1 MTNRYPKQN
10 NENGNSSSD
19 YVKNLREE
27 LRKKTNYQLEKAEEK
42 YGNADEVYQ
51 EEVREIIANAQENV
65 RGNLMEL
72 VRKLEESNLEQDE
85 ILKRL
90 KGKI

>member
-65 RGNLMEL
+65 MEL